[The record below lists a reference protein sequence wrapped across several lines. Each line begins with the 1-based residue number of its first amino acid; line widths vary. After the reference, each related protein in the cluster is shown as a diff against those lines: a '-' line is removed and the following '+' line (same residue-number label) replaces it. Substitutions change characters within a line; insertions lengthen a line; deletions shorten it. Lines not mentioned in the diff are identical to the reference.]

1 MTNPT
6 SPALALL
13 FGLGVTIA
21 GLSACAQQQQPQQP
35 QTEAGAGTPAAQA
48 GGIVEV
54 FGRRDQFSRLVQAIE
69 QAGLRDALGG
79 EGPFTVFA
87 PTNDAFNQ
95 LPQGV
100 LDQLD
105 EQQLQTL
112 LRHHVIEG
120 ERIASD
126 AIPERLEPMAG
137 GPIAVSLSDGEIVLQ
152 SGEQREQAQQRTGQ
166 AGSGRATMVEG
177 DIETGNGVIHAID
190 AVLVPQEVRQALQ
203 RQGQQ

>member
-54 FGRRDQFSRLVQAIE
+54 FGQRDQFSRLVQAIE

-137 GPIAVSLSDGEIVLQ
+137 GPIADSL
-152 SGEQREQAQQRTGQ
+152 
-166 AGSGRATMVEG
+166 
-177 DIETGNGVIHAID
+177 
-190 AVLVPQEVRQALQ
+190 
-203 RQGQQ
+203 